1 MNPYGE
7 HYYDGISLNPF
18 EVLFVKTKGVLLGN
32 DWSYSTLATKYD
44 QWMSA
49 KVCTLQQTAHNVL
62 CLYYCAVHRLGKD
75 VGTPAC
81 ISSGCLLCLALPP
94 SMRTAANTLP
104 MLLDSAAPPGKVQKM
119 LSVLD
124 L

>member
-44 QWMSA
+44 QWMA
-49 KVCTLQQTAHNVL
+49 AQVCKLQQTVLNAL
-62 CLYYCAVHRLGKD
+62 CLDLRAVHKFGKGA
-75 VGTPAC
+75 GTPAC
-81 ISSGCLLCLALPP
+81 MSSGCLLCWSDQLHA
-94 SMRTAANTLP
+94 
-104 MLLDSAAPPGKVQKM
+104 
-119 LSVLD
+119 
-124 L
+124 

>member
-44 QWMSA
+44 QWMAAQVCNCNRQYSMHCAWTSAPCTSLA
-49 KVCTLQQTAHNVL
+49 KVQAHL
-62 CLYYCAVHRLGKD
+62 
-75 VGTPAC
+75 PA
-81 ISSGCLLCLALPP
+81 
-94 SMRTAANTLP
+94 
-104 MLLDSAAPPGKVQKM
+104 
-119 LSVLD
+119 
-124 L
+124 